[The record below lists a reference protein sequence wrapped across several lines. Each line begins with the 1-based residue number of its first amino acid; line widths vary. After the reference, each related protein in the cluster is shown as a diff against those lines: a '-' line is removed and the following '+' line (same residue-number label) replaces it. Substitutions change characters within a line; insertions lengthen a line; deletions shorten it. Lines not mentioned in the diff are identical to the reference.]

1 LESRE
6 SINQRIVSLRQRGIS
21 PVSIN
26 SWTRCINA
34 FLRWAGSDIKIPRL
48 TEEKKILRT
57 FTPEDIRRLVNHKT
71 KSKSQQ
77 RIQHL
82 ALLLLDTGL
91 RIAEALAL
99 RSTDVDLDNFLIR
112 VQGKGRKERLIPF
125 SLAGRKTLYQLCRKG
140 GYLFPTRGGTLSVR
154 NAQRDLAKLCERA
167 GIRGVRCSPH
177 TLRHSFACHYLKAGG
192 NVEYLRR
199 CLGHSNILTTQRYL
213 QSVQPTDPQKIHN
226 DLSPLGRSL

>member
-1 LESRE
+1 MFSTTSPSGDRKIPSVFIEERRFLKNVTTKTIAWYEQTFKVFDGALESRE

-154 NAQRDLAKLCERA
+154 NAQRD
-167 GIRGVRCSPH
+167 
-177 TLRHSFACHYLKAGG
+177 
-192 NVEYLRR
+192 
-199 CLGHSNILTTQRYL
+199 
-213 QSVQPTDPQKIHN
+213 
-226 DLSPLGRSL
+226 